1 MTITVAPLTIDTIC
15 DCETQFFGYE
25 KEEHNKRKHLPITY
39 WGIYLDNKHISYTY
53 GKEPDEKTKVWI
65 EKWLKDRL

>member
-1 MTITVAPLTIDTIC
+1 MTITVAHLTIDLSC
-15 DCETQFFGYE
+15 DCKAPLLGNERE
-25 KEEHNKRKHLPITY
+25 VHINRIRITC